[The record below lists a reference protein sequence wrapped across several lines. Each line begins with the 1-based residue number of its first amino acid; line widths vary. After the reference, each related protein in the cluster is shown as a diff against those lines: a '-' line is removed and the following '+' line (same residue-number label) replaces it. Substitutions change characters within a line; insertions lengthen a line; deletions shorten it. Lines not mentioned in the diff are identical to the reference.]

1 MATERQLAANRRN
14 AQRSTGPRSS
24 QGKKRAS
31 QSARRHGFSRKTTFC
46 DSDAVEQLARELVGP
61 HAGFVRLE
69 LARQAA
75 EAHLTI
81 RFVSQTKSRL
91 INRILL
97 FGELRAQEPD
107 VPRMPAKAFWNFLE
121 LCRLTESFPRPPDA
135 TRTMPTDASDRTA
148 EAIRRALPDLVRL
161 ERYVRRAASRR
172 DAAMRGLLVTSPT
185 GGRDEEENAKRSL
198 FFLAN
203 QRGRERRHL
212 EGHADH
218 RRNSGGFA
226 AKRATP
232 L

>member
-24 QGKKRAS
+24 QGKKQAS
-31 QSARRHGFSRKTTFC
+31 QNARRHGFSRKTASC
-46 DSDAVEQLARELVGP
+46 DFEAVEQLARELVGQ

-81 RFVSQTKSRL
+81 RLVSQTKSRL
-91 INRILL
+91 INRILT

-107 VPRMPAKAFWNFLE
+107 VPRMPAKTFWHFLE
-121 LCRLTESFPRPPDA
+121 LCHLTESFPRPPDA
-135 TRTMPTDASDRTA
+135 TRTMPADASDRTA

-161 ERYVRRAASRR
+161 ERYARRAASRR
-172 DAAMRGLLVTSPT
+172 DAAMRRLSATSPA
-185 GGRDEEENAKRSL
+185 GGRDEEKNAKRSQ
-198 FFLAN
+198 FSLAN
-203 QRGRERRHL
+203 QRRTERGRL
-212 EGHADH
+212 EGHADY
-218 RRNSGGFA
+218 RRNSGGLA
-226 AKRATP
+226 AKRAAP